1 MTIGGDQWR
10 FNATVVV
17 GITKVEKWSVF
28 SQSGKETGN
37 SVLIRFNSRHIL
49 TWYLQSCNRSTNTK
63 VKFQTMLADYQQ

>member
-17 GITKVEKWSVF
+17 GVTKVEKWSVF

-37 SVLIRFNSRHIL
+37 SVSNSRCIL
-49 TWYLQSCNRSTNTK
+49 TWYLQ
-63 VKFQTMLADYQQ
+63 L